1 MIGILVGMAIFTL
14 GMVVGAVLFH
24 NYQVSATAQAKVNIV
39 ILELDKLLAKE
50 STMLNGNETI
60 KKLMDFTKTVMP
72 RLKDLI

>member
-24 NYQVSATAQAKVNIV
+24 NYQVSAAAQAKVNTV

-50 STMLNGNETI
+50 ATMLNGNETI
-60 KKLMDFTKTVMP
+60 RKLMDFTKTVMP